1 MNASAL
7 HSLQTSVRKRFV
19 ADVVMTWLPL
29 VIMVAALAWRW
40 LGAGPAF
47 LVGIA
52 GAIALTALALG
63 RARRYD
69 NHWIIRALN
78 ERRRDLDDSVDLL
91 FADNVALSS
100 LNPLQRLQ
108 RDRLQQR
115 LAAHPAPD
123 LRAPWSWRRITATW
137 LVSIVAIA
145 SILLW
150 PSREATR
157 TAALAPSE
165 ETAPVVAGVPRLVGQ
180 RLRIAPPAYTRLPAR
195 DEDSLAARAPQ
206 GSTLQWT
213 LRFEPQPA
221 SADLVFH
228 DGRRVGLIRE
238 GDLWTARDKL
248 DKSTLYRVVPQGTA
262 ANAPRL
268 HRLDAVIDRPPQ
280 IKILAPDRSLS
291 LVSAGQRVWPL
302 SFEASDDYGV
312 AATASLRIT
321 LAQGTG
327 ENITFRERTLSVAG
341 RGNATVKRFDV
352 SLDLAAQGLAVGDD
366 LVAQLSVSDNRSP
379 HPQWV
384 RSSSLILRWPSDLGN
399 ESSGLE
405 GLVKKVMP
413 AYFRSQRQIIIDAE
427 ALLKE
432 KRKLSTER
440 YLQRSDEIG
449 VDQRLLRLRYGQF
462 LGEEAEG
469 APKPPP
475 TNDAEEAHA
484 DEDHSDEKHADE
496 KHHEGDGHDHEPP
509 IAATT
514 DDHDHDH
521 DHGHAADEPSP
532 GFGREADVLEEYGH
546 THDHAEAATLLDP
559 ETRGILKQALDQMW
573 QSELNLRQG
582 NPDAALPYAYKALEF
597 IKRVQQASR
606 IYLAK
611 VGPELPPI
619 DESRRLSGDRA
630 GLARRVLP
638 STAATDPD
646 KTPAELWLALA
657 DAPVLA
663 TDQSADLDALERWL
677 RQNEARVPDPLA
689 FVAAIDA
696 ARNDPQCEACRQQL
710 RALLWT
716 VLPRPPA
723 QVPRRAEGDAT
734 GRRYLEALQ
743 REEAP

>member
-1 MNASAL
+1 MSAL
-7 HSLQTSVRKRFV
+7 RLPHSILASVRKRF
-19 ADVVMTWLPL
+19 ATAKVVVWLPL
-29 VIMVAALAWRW
+29 IVVAATLAWRFHGTGAATLAGFGGVAAL
-40 LGAGPAF
+40 F
-47 LVGIA
+47 
-52 GAIALTALALG
+52 ALAL
-63 RARRYD
+63 RQTRRFD
-69 NHWIIRALN
+69 HRWLARALN
-78 ERRRDLDDSVDLL
+78 ERRKDLDDSADLL
-91 FADNVALSS
+91 FAGNAD

-115 LAAHPAPD
+115 LATHPAPD
-123 LRAPWSWRRITATW
+123 LRAPWAWRRIAAAW
-137 LVSIVAIA
+137 LIGLSVIAAI
-145 SILLW
+145 LFW
-150 PSREATR
+150 PSREVAPA
-157 TAALAPSE
+157 AALAPSE
-165 ETAPVVAGVPRLVGQ
+165 ETAPVVPGVPRLVAQ

-195 DEDSLAARAPQ
+195 DEGGLDARAPQ
-206 GSTLQWT
+206 SSAMQWT

-221 SADLVFH
+221 SAELVFH
-228 DGRRVGLIRE
+228 DGRRVGLTRE
-238 GDLWTARDKL
+238 GDLWIARSKL
-248 DKSTLYRVVPQGTA
+248 DRSALYRVIPQGA
-262 ANAPRL
+262 AVNAPRL
-268 HRLDAVIDRPPQ
+268 HRLDAIADRPPQ

-291 LVSAGQRVWPL
+291 LVSPGQRTWPL

-321 LAQGTG
+321 LAQGSG
-327 ENITFRERTLSVAG
+327 ENITFRERALTIDG
-341 RGNATVKRFDV
+341 RGSANVKRFDT
-352 SLDLAAQGLAVGDD
+352 SLDLAALGVAVGDD
-366 LVAQLSVSDNRSP
+366 LIAQLTVTDNRSP
-379 HPQWV
+379 NPQLV

-399 ESSGLE
+399 EGTGLE
-405 GLVKKVMP
+405 GMVKKVMP

-432 KRKLSTER
+432 KRKLSAEH
-440 YLQRSDEIG
+440 YSQRSDEIG

-484 DEDHSDEKHADE
+484 DDA
-496 KHHEGDGHDHEPP
+496 HHEGDGRDHEPP
-509 IAATT
+509 IAAPTKN
-514 DDHDHDH
+514 H
-521 DHGHAADEPSP
+521 DHGGAADEPSP

-582 NPDAALPYAYKALEF
+582 HPEAALPYAYKALEF

-606 IYLAK
+606 IYLAR

-619 DESRRLSGDRA
+619 DETRRLSGDRA
-630 GLARRVLP
+630 GLARRELAP
-638 STAATDPD
+638 AAATDPD
-646 KTPAELWLALA
+646 QTPAELWLALA
-657 DAPVLA
+657 EAPTLD
-663 TDQSADLDALERWL
+663 TERSAPDLDGLERWL

-696 ARNDPQCEACRQQL
+696 VRNDPQCQACRRQL

-716 VLPRPPA
+716 ALPRTRA

-734 GRRYLEALQ
+734 GRRYLETLHKVGT
-743 REEAP
+743 P

>member
-1 MNASAL
+1 MTP
-7 HSLQTSVRKRFV
+7 SLPPMLSSVRRRFV
-19 ADVVMTWLPL
+19 ADNTAIWFPL
-29 VIMVAALAWRW
+29 VVVGAVLAWG
-40 LGAGPAF
+40 LFGPGPA
-47 LVGIA
+47 LSVGVA
-52 GAIALTALALG
+52 GATALMALSL
-63 RARRYD
+63 RRSRRFD
-69 NHWIIRALN
+69 NHWIAHALN
-78 ERRRDLDDSVDLL
+78 ERRRDLDDSADLL
-91 FADNVALSS
+91 FADGAMPDS

-108 RDRLQQR
+108 RERLQQR

-123 LRAPWSWRRITATW
+123 LRARWSWRRIAATW
-137 LVSIVAIA
+137 LVSIVASA
-145 SILLW
+145 GILLW
-150 PSREATR
+150 PSREAARITS
-157 TAALAPSE
+157 LAPSE
-165 ETAPVVAGVPRLVGQ
+165 ETSPVAAGMPRLVGQ
-180 RLRIAPPAYTRLPAR
+180 RLRIIPPAYTRLPAR
-195 DEDSLAARAPQ
+195 NEDSLGARAPQ
-206 GSTLQWT
+206 GSALQWT

-228 DGRRVGLIRE
+228 DGRRVGLTRE

-248 DKSTLYRVVPQGTA
+248 DKSTLYRVVPHGTA

-280 IKILAPDRSLS
+280 IRILAPDRSLS
-291 LVSAGQRVWPL
+291 LVSLGQRAWPL

-321 LAQGTG
+321 LAQGSG
-327 ENITFRERTLSVAG
+327 ENITFRERTLTVAG
-341 RGNATVKRFDV
+341 RGTATAKRFDI

-379 HPQWV
+379 YPQSA

-399 ESSGLE
+399 ESTGLE
-405 GLVKKVMP
+405 GMVKKVMP

-432 KRKLSTER
+432 KRKLSAER

-475 TNDAEEAHA
+475 TNDAEETHAGEEHA
-484 DEDHSDEKHADE
+484 DGA
-496 KHHEGDGHDHEPP
+496 HHEDDGHDRESPT
-509 IAATT
+509 AAPT
-514 DDHDHDH
+514 DDHDH
-521 DHGHAADEPSP
+521 GGAANEPSP
-532 GFGREADVLEEYGH
+532 GFGREADVLEEFGH

-582 NPDAALPYAYKALEF
+582 RPDAALPYAYKALEF

-606 IYLAK
+606 IYLAR

-630 GLARRVLP
+630 GLARRDLP
-638 STAATDPD
+638 PTAATDPD

-657 DAPVLA
+657 DAPDLA
-663 TDQSADLDALERWL
+663 TDRSADLDALEGWL
-677 RQNEARVPDPLA
+677 RRNEARVPDPLA

-696 ARNDPQCEACRQQL
+696 ARNDPQCEACRRQL
-710 RALLWT
+710 HALLWT

-723 QVPRRAEGDAT
+723 QVPRRAEGDVT
-734 GRRYLEALQ
+734 GRRYLEALRQ
-743 REEAP
+743 ESTP

>member
-1 MNASAL
+1 MSASLLL
-7 HSLQTSVRKRFV
+7 HSILASVRRRSV
-19 ADVVMTWLPL
+19 ADTLVTWLPL
-29 VIMVAALAWRW
+29 IAAVAAVGWRFHSAGAAVLTGIAGVAAL
-40 LGAGPAF
+40 F
-47 LVGIA
+47 
-52 GAIALTALALG
+52 ALAFR
-63 RARRYD
+63 RARRFD
-69 NHWIIRALN
+69 NRWLARALN
-78 ERRRDLDDSVDLL
+78 ERRKDLDDSADLL
-91 FADNVALSS
+91 FADTAA

-123 LRAPWSWRRITATW
+123 LRASWSWRRIAAAW
-137 LVSIVAIA
+137 LTGMLAIA
-145 SILLW
+145 VVLFW
-150 PSREATR
+150 PSRE
-157 TAALAPSE
+157 TAPARALAPSE
-165 ETAPVVAGVPRLVGQ
+165 ETTPVVPGVPRLVAQ
-180 RLRIAPPAYTRLPAR
+180 QLRIAPPAYTRLPAR
-195 DEDSLAARAPQ
+195 EEDSLSARAPQ
-206 GSTLQWT
+206 GSALQWT
-213 LRFEPQPA
+213 LRFDPQPA
-221 SADLVFH
+221 SAALVFH
-228 DGRRVGLIRE
+228 DGRRIELTRE
-238 GDLWTARDKL
+238 SDLWIARGKL
-248 DKSTLYRVVPQGTA
+248 DKSALYRVVPQGTA

-268 HRLDAVIDRPPQ
+268 HRLDAVADRPPQ

-291 LVSAGQRVWPL
+291 LVSLGQRTWPL
-302 SFEASDDYGV
+302 SFEVSDDYGV

-327 ENITFRERTLSVAG
+327 ENITFRERTLTVAG
-341 RGNATVKRFDV
+341 RGSATVKRFDV
-352 SLDLAAQGLAVGDD
+352 SLNLAAQGLAVGDD
-366 LVAQLSVSDNRSP
+366 LIAQLSVNDNRSP
-379 HPQWV
+379 NPQSA

-432 KRKLSTER
+432 KRKLSGER
-440 YLQRSDEIG
+440 YLKRSDEIG

-484 DEDHSDEKHADE
+484 DEADTNE
-496 KHHEGDGHDHEPP
+496 QHHEGDGHDHEPP
-509 IAATT
+509 IAAPT

-521 DHGHAADEPSP
+521 GGAATEPSP

-559 ETRGILKQALDQMW
+559 ETRAILKQALDQMW

-582 NPDAALPYAYKALEF
+582 HPETALPYAYKALEF

-606 IYLAK
+606 IYLAR

-630 GLARRVLP
+630 GLARRELSP
-638 STAATDPD
+638 AASTDPD
-646 KTPAELWLALA
+646 KTPAEFWLVLA
-657 DAPVLA
+657 ESPSTA
-663 TDQSADLDALERWL
+663 TDQRSTDLDALERWL
-677 RQNEARVPDPLA
+677 RQNETRVPDPLA

-696 ARNDPQCEACRQQL
+696 VRNDPQCDDCRRQL
-710 RALLWT
+710 RALLWAA
-716 VLPRPPA
+716 LPRPPA
-723 QVPRRAEGDAT
+723 QVPRRAEGDAS
-734 GRRYLEALQ
+734 GRRYLEALR
-743 REEAP
+743 REGAP